1 MVMTEFLS
9 LADLRALA
17 RDCLTRAGAPEGVAR
32 AVAAEIAAAE
42 AAGERANGME
52 ALLRDIRLMRYG
64 RLHAATHAHH
74 VRVRPGFMR
83 LDAQHGFAAAALSG
97 AVSELAEMAR
107 TQGVAVMRLER
118 SSDPGGMICATAA
131 LGERGLAVL
140 AFGPD
145 GPGRIGH
152 PDLSGPALLP
162 TPPRAALTLLFPDI
176 DAGQPADSPIG
187 GLVGHM
193 GWLIAL
199 DAGLAGE
206 HFSNAAIWDGATA
219 PTTAAAIACSTELLE
234 QIVSA

>member
-1 MVMTEFLS
+1 MTEFLS

-17 RDCLTRAGAPEGVAR
+17 RDCLTRAGAPETVAR
-32 AVAAEIAAAE
+32 AVAAEVAAAE
-42 AAGERANGME
+42 AAGERANGIE

-64 RLHAATHAHH
+64 RLNPAIPAQQIRA
-74 VRVRPGFMR
+74 RPGFMR

-97 AVSELAEMAR
+97 VMSDLAGLGR
-107 TQGVAVMRLER
+107 TQGIALLRLER
-118 SSDPGGMICATAA
+118 SSDPGGMICATAT

-162 TPPRAALTLLFPDI
+162 TPPRAALNLLFPDI
-176 DAGQPADSPIG
+176 DQSQPADSPIG
-187 GLVGHM
+187 GLVGHV
-193 GWLIAL
+193 GWLVVL
-199 DAGLAGE
+199 DAGLAGDS
-206 HFSNAAIWDGATA
+206 FANAAIWDGATA
-219 PTTAAAIACSTELLE
+219 TTTAASIACSAELLE